1 MFKLTF
7 AIIRQIKGLAV
18 LAAVLGA
25 LASPTLSQAESK
37 ELTLPLFK
45 FHPLFGTWWAQTL
58 YDEEGEVIWEG
69 GQNDERVMMRVDI
82 SGSYASRME
91 CNALVGTFQE
101 PGEDGSVTISP
112 EGSMTTL
119 MGCFGEFPPTI
130 PFYRIARY
138 EREGLELRFYDADD
152 LPVAVFYDVY
162 AMKRMLDDI
171 LGS

>member
-7 AIIRQIKGLAV
+7 AIVRQIKGLTV

-25 LASPTLSQAESK
+25 LASPSLSQAESK
-37 ELTLPLFK
+37 EFTLPLFK

-58 YDEEGEVIWEG
+58 YDEDGEAFWYG
-69 GQNDERVMMRVDI
+69 GQGDERVMMRVDI
-82 SGSYASRME
+82 AGGYSSRLE
-91 CNALVGTFQE
+91 CNALVGQFQE

-119 MGCFGEFPPTI
+119 MGCYGDFPPSI
-130 PFYRIARY
+130 SFYRIARY
-138 EREGLELRFYDADD
+138 EREGLELRFYDEND
-152 LPVAVFYDVY
+152 LPIAVFYDVY
-162 AMKRMLDDI
+162 GLKRVLDDI